1 MPSEV
6 SNIIIPF
13 TESADILFDEIE
25 CVFSKKKD
33 INKLLEYTNKILLKD
48 KLGFNIKDIKLLSNR
63 MLVFNLF
70 SVFLFII
77 FIKAMNTDITYL
89 KHFGNI
95 PEYESIINYPIY
107 NNHFHP
113 M

>member
-1 MPSEV
+1 MIFIGIISEYN
-6 SNIIIPF
+6 SFENIK
-13 TESADILFDEIE
+13 DIL
-25 CVFSKKKD
+25 K
-33 INKLLEYTNKILLKD
+33 NNY
-48 KLGFNIKDIKLLSNR
+48 IKDIKLLSNR